1 MDLYFFLFLY
11 QILIHKNNKN
21 FVKKYVYLMIE
32 IAIRTYLSL
41 QNKNETKWR
50 PMAISNPSTRLRMA
64 RNMPQWVVSMVHA

>member
-1 MDLYFFLFLY
+1 
-11 QILIHKNNKN
+11 
-21 FVKKYVYLMIE
+21 MIE